1 MHNNRKM
8 CDSTMISAKICM
20 NLSYPQIEGARK
32 KMIQR
37 DDLDFF
43 SESFTSRRI
52 FYNNILPPLQPSSL
66 STI

>member
-43 SESFTSRRI
+43 FRKLHIQE
-52 FYNNILPPLQPSSL
+52 NIL
-66 STI
+66 

>member
-43 SESFTSRRI
+43 PKASHPGEYFITIFYHHYSRRR
-52 FYNNILPPLQPSSL
+52 
-66 STI
+66 